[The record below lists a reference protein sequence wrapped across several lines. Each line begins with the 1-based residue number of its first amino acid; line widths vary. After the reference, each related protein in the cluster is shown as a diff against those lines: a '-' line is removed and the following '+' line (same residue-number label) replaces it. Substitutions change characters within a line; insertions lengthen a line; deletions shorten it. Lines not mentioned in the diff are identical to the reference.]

1 MPLSNSY
8 GREEKL
14 KSRKQIDLLF
24 AKGKSVNQFPV
35 KLIYLEVPDEM
46 DFPVKAGVIAPS
58 RLFKKAV
65 QRNRVKRLLREA
77 YRTEKAPL
85 IEYAQNQNRKLILFL
100 LFVDR
105 QIPSY
110 ALVKEKI
117 SMAIPRLIKELEKTK
132 ITAANENS

>member
-35 KLIYLEVPDEM
+35 KLIYMEVQEEM

-77 YRTEKAPL
+77 YRTEKSPL
-85 IEYAQNQNRKLILFL
+85 IEYVTSQNRKLILFL
-100 LFVDR
+100 MFIDR
-105 QIPSY
+105 EIPSHL
-110 ALVKEKI
+110 LVKEKVGL
-117 SMAIPRLIKELEKTK
+117 AIPRLIKELEKAKT
-132 ITAANENS
+132 TAANENP

>member
-24 AKGKSVNQFPV
+24 TKGKSVNQFPV
-35 KLIYLEVPDEM
+35 KLIYMEVTGET

-85 IEYAQNQNRKLILFL
+85 IEYAVSQNRKLALFI
-100 LFVDR
+100 LFVDKA
-105 QIPSY
+105 IPTYS
-110 ALVKEKI
+110 LVKEKV
-117 SMAIPRLIKELEKTK
+117 SLAIPRLIKELEKTK
-132 ITAANENS
+132 IVAADENP

>member
-1 MPLSNSY
+1 MPSTNTY

-14 KSRKQIDLLF
+14 KSRKQIDQLF
-24 AKGKSVNQFPV
+24 AKGKSVNQFPL
-35 KLIYLEVPDEM
+35 KIIFMEVEEEM

-77 YRTEKAPL
+77 YRTEKASL
-85 IEYAQNQNRKLILFL
+85 LDFASLHRRQYALFI

-105 QIPSY
+105 TIPSFD
-110 ALVKEKI
+110 LVKEK
-117 SMAIPRLIKELEKTK
+117 MNLAITKLIRELEKTK
-132 ITAANENS
+132 TEMGNENP